1 MRRNFR
7 RAVITGGAGFLGSHL
22 CEYLLEHGTEVVCV
36 DNFAT
41 GDARNVASLLD
52 HDGFQLVVGDACDPR
67 HVRALPGPVDLVL
80 HLASLASPAFYLRRP
95 LETLWVGAVGT
106 AHALELARAK
116 GARFV
121 LASTSEIYGDPLV
134 HPQTESYW
142 GNVNSVGP
150 RSVYDE
156 SKRYAEALT
165 MAYRR
170 VYRLS
175 TAIVRIFN
183 TYGPRMRP
191 DDGRMIPT
199 FIRQSLSKEPLTVAG
214 DGLQTRSVCYVSDT
228 TRGIMALAHSDVAGP
243 VNIGNPEERTVREI
257 AEKVGQLTGQPVHLR
272 HVERPV
278 DDPRRRCPDISLAT
292 SLLGWRPHVGLEEG
306 LRHTIDWFAREMGHE
321 QGQRRRDEDRA
332 DRGPPPVRSP
342 LWHG

>member
-1 MRRNFR
+1 MAVRRNFR
-7 RAVITGGAGFLGSHL
+7 RAVVTGGAGFLGSHL
-22 CEYLLEHGTEVVCV
+22 CEYLVRRGTSVVCV
-36 DNFAT
+36 DNFVT
-41 GDARNVASLLD
+41 GDVQNVASFLD
-52 HDGFQLVVGDACDPR
+52 HDGFQLLEGDACDPR
-67 HVRALPGPVDLVL
+67 HVTDLPGPVDLVL
-80 HLASLASPAFYLRRP
+80 HLASLASPASYLRQP
-95 LETLWVGAVGT
+95 LETLWVGAAGT

-121 LASTSEIYGDPLV
+121 LASTSEIYGDPLL

-170 VYRLS
+170 VHQTS

-183 TYGPRMRP
+183 TYGPRMRL

-199 FIRQSLSKEPLTVAG
+199 FIRQSLSGKPLTVTG
-214 DGLQTRSVCYVSDT
+214 DGEQTRSVCYVTDT
-228 TRGIMALAHSDVAGP
+228 TRGIMALAESDVSGP

-257 AEKVGQLTGQPVHLR
+257 AEKVGQLTGEPVRVR
-272 HVERPV
+272 HVDRPV
-278 DDPRRRCPDISLAT
+278 DDPRRRCPDISQA
-292 SLLGWRPHVGLEEG
+292 SSVLGWRPHVGIEEG
-306 LRHTIDWFAREMGHE
+306 LRHTIDWFAHEM
-321 QGQRRRDEDRA
+321 RRRKDA
-332 DRGPPPVRSP
+332 TTRGPPWGRSP
-342 LWHG
+342 LPRR